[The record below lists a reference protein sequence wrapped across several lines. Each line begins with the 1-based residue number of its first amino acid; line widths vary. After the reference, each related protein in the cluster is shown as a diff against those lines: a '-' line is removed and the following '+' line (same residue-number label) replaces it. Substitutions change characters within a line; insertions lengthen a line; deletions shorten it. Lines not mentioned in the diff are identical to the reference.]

1 MDRLLIQNLV
11 RNYSIETTVG
21 QAQRI
26 RHFDEVVS
34 LGTRIYIPL
43 TPHTEFA
50 EMIRLAV
57 RLRREGMEPVP
68 HIVARRME
76 SLATVDA
83 LLARFSGEAD
93 VKQALVVAGDIEKP
107 TGPLYSTLEIL
118 ESGALEKH
126 GITTIGVAGHP
137 EGHRDVADPILREA

>member
-1 MDRLLIQNLV
+1 MERLSIQNLA

-34 LGTRIYIPL
+34 PGTRIYIPH
-43 TPHTEFA
+43 TPHTTFV
-50 EMIRLAV
+50 EMIRLQARV
-57 RLRREGMEPVP
+57 RREGMEPVP

-76 SLATVDA
+76 SLAAVDG
-83 LLARFSGEAD
+83 LLARFSGEAG
-93 VKQALVVAGDIEKP
+93 VTQALVVAGDIEKP

-126 GITTIGVAGHP
+126 GITTIGVA
-137 EGHRDVADPILREA
+137 